1 MAALTLG
8 VILAEHAAAPTARD
22 TVELRQLTKRF
33 TGLAAVQKSQRYI
46 FVSMRTPHL
55 LPPPLDPLRAC
66 VNHPLHQSKRD
77 WETEVQQYR
86 HQLDNAAEAQLQK
99 LKAAASKKTMKAAK
113 SMKAK

>member
-86 HQLDNAAEAQLQK
+86 HQLDNV
-99 LKAAASKKTMKAAK
+99 AAASKKTMKAVK